1 MAYPNPA
8 YDPNWKAVHDY
19 HDAARR
25 QAQEEQLRLGEAGDY
40 ASGAYAEADRRCKHH
55 LAASLATF
63 ETRCETVQAYADWL
77 FSQFRVDMHDHGAGV
92 PIPQVDFETFRTIQ
106 EVNAAWSR
114 IERMVAGAG
123 MEKLCRLPTGQPE
136 GLTAFAD
143 PTAPDFT
150 RSMRIFS
157 AWELYPGSTAEDPRT
172 HTIMTTDRQVDGWHV
187 CFTHCWGRGRSVT
200 NAIEHLATAVYREAC
215 AIAEQ
220 TAPKP
225 VGLRGWFTRFRDR
238 GKPAL
243 DPSQFHFYDHMPPP
257 PDGGVG
263 EDFCRVLLQFERGM
277 FRMPEWQRYRVVP
290 DAIQSARFE
299 LARDAAQGGNTMQ
312 PALSD
317 QRNGIDG

>member
-1 MAYPNPA
+1 M
-8 YDPNWKAVHDY
+8 
-19 HDAARR
+19 
-25 QAQEEQLRLGEAGDY
+25 
-40 ASGAYAEADRRCKHH
+40 
-55 LAASLATF
+55 
-63 ETRCETVQAYADWL
+63 
-77 FSQFRVDMHDHGAGV
+77 
-92 PIPQVDFETFRTIQ
+92 DFETFRTIQ

-136 GLTAFAD
+136 ELTAFAD

-172 HTIMTTDRQVDGWHV
+172 HTIMTTDRQADGWHV

-215 AIAEQ
+215 AIAAQ
-220 TAPKP
+220 TAPKA

-263 EDFCRVLLQFERGM
+263 EDFCRVLLQFEKGM
-277 FRMPEWQRYRVVP
+277 FQRPEWKRYRIVS
-290 DAIQSARFE
+290 DAIQSSRFE
-299 LARDAAQGGNTMQ
+299 LARDAAQGRNTIP

>member
-8 YDPNWKAVHDY
+8 YDPNWKAVHDH

-25 QAQEEQLRLGEAGDY
+25 QAQEDQLRLAEAGDY
-40 ASGAYAEADRRCKHH
+40 ASGAYAEAGRRCKHH
-55 LAASLATF
+55 LDASLATF

-77 FSQFRVDMHDHGAGV
+77 FSQFRVDMNDHGVGV
-92 PIPQVDFETFRTIQ
+92 PIPQVDFETFQTIQ
-106 EVNAAWSR
+106 EVKAAWSR
-114 IERMVAGAG
+114 IEGMVSTAAA
-123 MEKLCRLPTGQPE
+123 EKRCSLPVGQPE
-136 GLTAFAD
+136 GLTAFANA
-143 PTAPDFT
+143 TAPDFT
-150 RSMRIFS
+150 RSTRIFS

-172 HTIMTTDRQVDGWHV
+172 HTIMTTDRQADGWHV

-220 TAPKP
+220 TAPKA
-225 VGLRGWFTRFRDR
+225 VGLRGWFTRLRER

-263 EDFCRVLLQFERGM
+263 EGFCRVLLQFEKGAFQR
-277 FRMPEWQRYRVVP
+277 PEWQRYPVVP

-299 LARDAAQGGNTMQ
+299 LGRDTAQGGNTTQ
-312 PALSD
+312 AAIPD
-317 QRNGIDG
+317 QRKGVPS